1 MVTQK
6 MVHTHTHK
14 DSYCTLHDPYFGHDS
29 EEEGNCKHS
38 RWPVS
43 LDQAAGWNQQR
54 HDKATMELGLP
65 GIF

>member
-1 MVTQK
+1 MHKKTATALC
-6 MVHTHTHK
+6 MTHI
-14 DSYCTLHDPYFGHDS
+14 FGNDS
-29 EEEGNCKHS
+29 EDGGSCRHS
-38 RWPVS
+38 RRPVS